1 MLALFIGFLGLFAIP
16 LYLILIGFIYY
27 KLNVQYK
34 KEKYTILPDKIIRN
48 SGGIFSDNEVEL
60 VIRNITHV
68 TMKLPFLENKL
79 MKTGSISIQSAGSG
93 AAEVRISSIANPE
106 KFYDTIQDVMK
117 KNGFKLTKSNSLQKE
132 IPNALAVFF
141 ESSMKIFG
149 GFVIFL
155 VVGLSALVA
164 VFSAIINTFGAAG
177 VLALLVLVLLVA
189 GILFTKFFLRFMDLK
204 KRVYNVYDD
213 VITYS
218 EGFLSKNYS
227 FIPIENL
234 SDSELTQTL
243 VDKIFGLYDVKI
255 SCQGSGQ
262 EILFKNIANGQEME
276 NNIDRLINSA
286 KSTIGT
292 GRRSKSQYAASS
304 MGKPVETADAKKT
317 KVAHSNRLPEP
328 DTEFQ
333 ATYRMHF
340 KKSMAPFW
348 IALPF
353 CIIIFPLLIPWA
365 IGLIMQFIAVNSTE
379 YVVKPKSVES
389 RYNFLFQR
397 NVEFSNEK
405 ITGII
410 LTESF
415 IDRWFGTCSIS
426 FWSIGAST
434 NITFSN
440 IIKTP
445 GIYESITA
453 KKGIRPQ
460 EPLYNMDSSFSFM
473 KMLKANVFLNLFFL
487 IMITGVVAFTGI
499 INLYPSS
506 RTPII
511 LIDAGVIAFLMLFLL
526 LYVLIFRLQSNY
538 YKKSKFTFYTSYVH
552 FEEGLD
558 MFNRFLFKR
567 HYYSDYDSIKDVAT
581 LKYPFLNSGKVTF
594 NVAGEILV
602 ERNTKHG
609 KQISIRSNKFGI
621 SYIDSIDVKNDLV
634 DVIFY
639 RRPKKAE
646 LLGIEQNIESHVEKQ
661 VIFAKP
667 HLINSFIGIPL
678 ILMLIQLIPPL
689 ILFLPITLF
698 ITILMIKAK
707 SYFIQ
712 PHRVVAKSGIIYKK
726 QVSILFS
733 RVDHINL
740 DRGASNKL
748 FGTGNI
754 SVNTAGSSRPEIVI
768 RNIKEFKQF
777 YDFLKQ
783 KY

>member
-1 MLALFIGFLGLFAIP
+1 M
-16 LYLILIGFIYY
+16 
-27 KLNVQYK
+27 
-34 KEKYTILPDKIIRN
+34 
-48 SGGIFSDNEVEL
+48 
-60 VIRNITHV
+60 
-68 TMKLPFLENKL
+68 
-79 MKTGSISIQSAGSG
+79 
-93 AAEVRISSIANPE
+93 
-106 KFYDTIQDVMK
+106 
-117 KNGFKLTKSNSLQKE
+117 
-132 IPNALAVFF
+132 
-141 ESSMKIFG
+141 
-149 GFVIFL
+149 
-155 VVGLSALVA
+155 
-164 VFSAIINTFGAAG
+164 
-177 VLALLVLVLLVA
+177 
-189 GILFTKFFLRFMDLK
+189 
-204 KRVYNVYDD
+204 
-213 VITYS
+213 
-218 EGFLSKNYS
+218 
-227 FIPIENL
+227 
-234 SDSELTQTL
+234 
-243 VDKIFGLYDVKI
+243 
-255 SCQGSGQ
+255 
-262 EILFKNIANGQEME
+262 
-276 NNIDRLINSA
+276 
-286 KSTIGT
+286 
-292 GRRSKSQYAASS
+292 
-304 MGKPVETADAKKT
+304 
-317 KVAHSNRLPEP
+317 
-328 DTEFQ
+328 
-333 ATYRMHF
+333 
-340 KKSMAPFW
+340 
-348 IALPF
+348 
-353 CIIIFPLLIPWA
+353 
-365 IGLIMQFIAVNSTE
+365 
-379 YVVKPKSVES
+379 
-389 RYNFLFQR
+389 
-397 NVEFSNEK
+397 
-405 ITGII
+405 ITGI
-410 LTESF
+410 
-415 IDRWFGTCSIS
+415 
-426 FWSIGAST
+426 
-434 NITFSN
+434 
-440 IIKTP
+440 
-445 GIYESITA
+445 
-453 KKGIRPQ
+453 
-460 EPLYNMDSSFSFM
+460 
-473 KMLKANVFLNLFFL
+473 
-487 IMITGVVAFTGI
+487 VAFMGI

-538 YKKSKFTFYTSYVH
+538 YKKSKFTFYMNYVH